1 MGFIK
6 AGFIGGFLGIVISIA
21 NIFVNSKILEK
32 LSSVGLYVANFFG
45 KACINTEEI
54 QCTLAQ
60 KFTTIMAVIV
70 GNTIAYFIIFA
81 LISMGFSIIK
91 MWFTSKPKA
100 PEASQSVQSPQVQE
114 QQVPQQTLQQPVQL
128 QQPLPVQPQQQ
139 VPQQSTQQVQIEQP
153 QIMQVQIEQPE
164 QTQEK
169 QKIRKISKKK
179 AKITK
184 KYKNK

>member
-6 AGFIGGFLGIVISIA
+6 AGFTGGFLGIVISIA

-153 QIMQVQIEQPE
+153 E

-184 KYKNK
+184 KSKNK